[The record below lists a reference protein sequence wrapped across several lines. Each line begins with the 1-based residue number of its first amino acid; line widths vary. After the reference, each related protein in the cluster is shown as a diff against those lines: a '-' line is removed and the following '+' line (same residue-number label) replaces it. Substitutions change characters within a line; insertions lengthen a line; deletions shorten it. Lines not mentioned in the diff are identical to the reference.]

1 MKSDYLEKSRFA
13 DEAEDEYVVPAIA
26 CRRFPNHAFHSARFV
41 SNEVADKYTSPT
53 SSPREPV
60 HDIRKTP
67 TRQPTLSERVTQ
79 RLRGLAASAIPD
91 KSPPAP
97 PLPVFDAEVEKPHNP
112 ETRLDKGKGKATQV
126 DLTASPP
133 SLSPP
138 LPPRLTVTTEQ
149 DSEKDAENQKV
160 LLAGLPFTCPQIS
173 SLLTRAK
180 AEMPLRP
187 VRFPI
192 LGEYKECFSG
202 EEFVGWL
209 LENVPEFQKDL
220 DIVLV
225 AARDLTERDDL
236 LRRLGEFGN
245 HFDNAADVFYQFRPK
260 VPCVIDPLLYID

>member
-1 MKSDYLEKSRFA
+1 M
-13 DEAEDEYVVPAIA
+13 
-26 CRRFPNHAFHSARFV
+26 
-41 SNEVADKYTSPT
+41 
-53 SSPREPV
+53 
-60 HDIRKTP
+60 
-67 TRQPTLSERVTQ
+67 
-79 RLRGLAASAIPD
+79 
-91 KSPPAP
+91 
-97 PLPVFDAEVEKPHNP
+97 
-112 ETRLDKGKGKATQV
+112 
-126 DLTASPP
+126 
-133 SLSPP
+133 
-138 LPPRLTVTTEQ
+138 TTEK

-160 LLAGLPFTCPQIS
+160 LLAGLPLTYPQVS